1 MGFPRQEYWSRCS
14 LPSPG
19 ALPNPGIESTS
30 PVLQADS
37 SPSEPP
43 EKPSN
48 YLGACSSDAGK
59 TRPAQEHKYGMNI
72 FTRKTMKS
80 KHSRKEGSRRWGERL
95 LGLIAKS
102 RLREGYEDKEFIL
115 SYKMNGIPTL
125 STYICTLEEKK
136 TNAVDIYHLG

>member
-1 MGFPRQEYWSRCS
+1 
-14 LPSPG
+14 
-19 ALPNPGIESTS
+19 
-30 PVLQADS
+30 
-37 SPSEPP
+37 
-43 EKPSN
+43 
-48 YLGACSSDAGK
+48 
-59 TRPAQEHKYGMNI
+59 
-72 FTRKTMKS
+72 MKS